1 MTILT
6 NVEKLFGLLLVSA
19 LILLQLTA
27 GNHLPSHRFDYPD
40 EDLTI
45 NERFFN
51 DVRALIKRR
60 LKENAALQELHI
72 DGANTNNN
80 NNNEII
86 PLETS
91 NTNTDAPPPTI
102 PTPVLVEN
110 WPTSDH
116 SFGQVTAVSIDPQGN
131 PVIFHRADRYWD
143 ANTFNESNIFY
154 LIEYGPIKEKT
165 IYILDPKTGAIKS
178 GWGEELFYMPHGLT
192 IDVHG
197 NYWMTDVAMHQA
209 FKFKP
214 FETHPQII
222 IGKRFQPGSSVYHLC
237 KPTSIAVATT
247 GEFFIADGYCN
258 QRILK
263 FNAAGRLLRTIPQ
276 PPEFLS
282 LQVPHAITLL
292 EHLDLLCIADRENMR
307 VVCPKAG
314 LKSSQG
320 EGQPAA
326 TIQEPDLGRVFGVA
340 AYGDIVYAVNG
351 PTSMLPV
358 RGFTID
364 PRSEAIIGHWG
375 EFKNPHSVAVCV
387 NGSALYVTEIG
398 TNHQTNRIWKYVLV

>member
-1 MTILT
+1 MSRLP
-6 NVEKLFGLLLVSA
+6 FAALLA
-19 LILLQLTA
+19 LMYLGSVAPTGISSSSS
-27 GNHLPSHRFDYPD
+27 NHLPAGLGMDV
-40 EDLTI
+40 DLEPGQVNL
-45 NERFFN
+45 NERFF
-51 DVRALIKRR
+51 DQVRALIKRR
-60 LKENAALQELHI
+60 LQEKELSKPSSEQSEMPLPLVVDDAVALQNQRSY
-72 DGANTNNN
+72 DNVP
-80 NNNEII
+80 I
-86 PLETS
+86 PAAS
-91 NTNTDAPPPTI
+91 V

-110 WPTSDH
+110 WPTEQH
-116 SFGQVTAVSIDPQGN
+116 SFGQVTAVAVDPQGN
-131 PVIFHRADRYWD
+131 PVVFHRAERYWD
-143 ANTFNESNIFY
+143 VNTFNESNIYY

-165 IYILDPKTGAIKS
+165 IYVLDAKTGSIKT
-178 GWGEELFYMPHGLT
+178 GWGSNMFYMPHGMT
-192 IDVHG
+192 IDGHG
-197 NYWMTDVAMHQA
+197 NYWITDVAMHQA

-214 FETHPQII
+214 FSNKPLLT
-222 IGKRFQPGSSVYHLC
+222 IGKRFRPGSSVKHLC

-258 QRILK
+258 SRILK
-263 FNAAGRLLRTIPQ
+263 FNAAGKLLRTIPQ

-314 LKSSQG
+314 LISSHG
-320 EGQPAA
+320 EGEPAA

-340 AYGDIVYAVNG
+340 SYGDIVFAVNG

-375 EFKNPHSVAVCV
+375 EFKNPHSMAVSV
-387 NGSALYVTEIG
+387 NGSACM
-398 TNHQTNRIWKYVLV
+398 